1 MESGGRPGHEGVFP
15 ITGLPPVGKEIGV
28 LADFTGEPSGV
39 VFEFRRKNGEVLDSF
54 LLSSNDPYEP
64 AVQTGKVVV
73 PSASF
78 VVYALGMDSNGTRF
92 QRLLSST
99 FIPQELSVV
108 APAAVNL
115 PAGQVTTY
123 MFKVQNDGA
132 TDSFRFTV
140 FDDKRF
146 LKSVSPTTI
155 SLAAGSSTIVRVD
168 LLPLAGSAIGTVDT
182 LTFTAESIT
191 RPEVRNFA
199 VLSSQVIVPPLF
211 GDVNRDG
218 RVDCDDLGLVKAS
231 FGIRAGAPAFNP
243 TVDLDINGIVD
254 VRDLATVARKV
265 PTGTVCN

>member
-1 MESGGRPGHEGVFP
+1 M
-15 ITGLPPVGKEIGV
+15 
-28 LADFTGEPSGV
+28 
-39 VFEFRRKNGEVLDSF
+39 
-54 LLSSNDPYEP
+54 
-64 AVQTGKVVV
+64 
-73 PSASF
+73 
-78 VVYALGMDSNGTRF
+78 
-92 QRLLSST
+92 
-99 FIPQELSVV
+99 V